1 MFRLIPVVLAA
12 LALTG
17 CMKSYPLW
25 DPPPP
30 QSAEETMPA
39 SVTLEGRV
47 ASIDEDD
54 ESIELEIAGEDSEE
68 WLRVEFGSST
78 MVFPEGSRD
87 RAVSG
92 SDGLEMLA
100 EDDKVV
106 VTGLKTDDDIVR
118 AREISIGPR
127 VPAPKAVAAPP
138 APVFQPRDRVNGI
151 VRAIDTHAGRIVL
164 ETDGYGVIA
173 FYGDSDTPVF
183 YKGVIYK
190 ISNLELGDS
199 VTMTIGSTDEG
210 DPATPWIT
218 AIDVSRSVTHDGASA
233 PPATVPLPAPAKPD
247 VSLEVSEIDG
257 MIKRVES
264 QGFEIELE
272 GGALRYVTADL
283 LMPVVGKGVERVS
296 DLRSGMKI
304 RVRYLEV
311 GDRLVA
317 QKVTLLP

>member
-30 QSAEETMPA
+30 QSAEEAMPA
-39 SVTLEGRV
+39 TVTFEGRV

-54 ESIELEIAGEDSEE
+54 ESIELEVAGEDSEE

-78 MVFPEGSRD
+78 LVFPEGARD
-87 RAVSG
+87 RAVTG
-92 SDGLEMLA
+92 NEGLEMLA
-100 EDDKVV
+100 EDDRVV
-106 VTGLKTDDDIVR
+106 VTGLKADDDVVR
-118 AREISIGPR
+118 AREVSIRARGS
-127 VPAPKAVAAPP
+127 APKAAAAPP
-138 APVFQPRDRVNGI
+138 APVFQPRSRVSGV
-151 VRAIDTHAGRIVL
+151 VRAMDTQIGRIVL

-190 ISNLELGDS
+190 TSNLEVGDS
-199 VTMTIGSTDEG
+199 VTVTIGSTDEG

-218 AIDVSRSVTHDGASA
+218 AVDVSRSVSHDGMPP

-247 VSLEVSEIDG
+247 VTLEVTEIDG
-257 MIKRVES
+257 TMKRVET
-264 QGFEIELE
+264 QGFELEVE

-283 LMPVVGKGVERVS
+283 LMPVLGTGVERVS
-296 DLRSGMKI
+296 DLRAGMKV

-317 QKVTLLP
+317 QKITLLR

>member
-54 ESIELEIAGEDSEE
+54 ESIELELAGEDSDE
-68 WLRVEFGSST
+68 WLRVEFGSAT
-78 MVFPEGSRD
+78 TVFPEGARD

-92 SDGLEMLA
+92 TEGLEMLA

-106 VTGLKTDDDIVR
+106 VTGLKTDDDVIR
-118 AREISIGPR
+118 AREVSIGAR
-127 VPAPKAVAAPP
+127 GAAPKAAAMP
-138 APVFQPRDRVNGI
+138 APQVFQPRDRVNGV
-151 VRAIDTHAGRIVL
+151 VRAIDTQAGRIVL
-164 ETDGYGVIA
+164 DTDGYGVIA
-173 FYGDSDTPVF
+173 FYGDADTPVF

-190 ISNLELGDS
+190 IPNLEVGDR

-218 AIDVSRSVTHDGASA
+218 AIDVSRSVTHDGA
-233 PPATVPLPAPAKPD
+233 PPRPATAPLPEPVRRD
-247 VSLEVSEIDG
+247 VGLEVSEVDG
-257 MIKRVES
+257 TMKRVEA

-272 GGALRYVTADL
+272 GGALRYVTADP
-283 LMPVVGKGVERVS
+283 LMPVLGTGVES
-296 DLRSGMKI
+296 AKDLRAGMMV

-311 GDRLVA
+311 GNRLVA
-317 QKVTLLP
+317 QKISLLK